1 MIKRIISKVYK
12 IIFNITATVFP
23 VRKDV
28 VLFESFNG
36 KLPSDNPYAIYQEL
50 VKQTDKANLYWGIKK
65 VHIKEAK
72 QQFPDLNLVPRF
84 SVKWLW
90 LTTRA
95 NFWVFNSRMPNW
107 LKKNKGTIYIQ
118 TWHGTPL
125 KKLGA
130 DIQDVA
136 MPGTS
141 TEQYK
146 NNFILEASRWD
157 YLIAPNEYSEKIF
170 KQAFQFQNNILEIGY
185 PRNDELVNNKNNQKL
200 QDGLKEKIIG
210 KKNGRVILYAPTWR
224 DDYFI
229 KKGSYK
235 FYMPFSLEKMVK
247 CLGQDDTL
255 IIRPHYL
262 VGDSIDIKGYEDRV
276 KVCMDEA
283 INDLYLISDL
293 LITDYSSV
301 MFDFAILQRPM
312 LFYPYDMAHYKEKLR
327 GFYLDYNEVPGPI
340 AEDEEKLYEFIR
352 NFVSQGQFSGYD
364 RKKERFEQLFCSW
377 ESGEASQKI
386 TNLIVERESN

>member
-1 MIKRIISKVYK
+1 MIKRVLSKIYK
-12 IIFNITATVFP
+12 IIFNFSATVFP
-23 VRKDV
+23 IQKGV
-28 VLFESFNG
+28 VLLETFNG

-50 VKQTDKANLYWGIKK
+50 IKQMEKKNLYWGIKK
-65 VHIKEAK
+65 ENMKEAREK
-72 QQFPDLNLVPRF
+72 YPDLNLVPRF

-107 LKKNKGTIYIQ
+107 LKKNKDTIYIQ

-130 DIQDVA
+130 DIQEVA
-136 MPGTS
+136 MPGTD
-141 TEQYK
+141 TEKYK
-146 NNFILEASRWD
+146 NNFIFEASRWD
-157 YLIAPNEYSEKIF
+157 YLIAPNQYSEDIF
-170 KQAFQFQNNILEIGY
+170 KRAFQFKNTFLEIGY

-229 KKGSYK
+229 KKGNYK
-235 FYMPFSLEKMVK
+235 FYMPFSLEKIVN
-247 CLGQDDTL
+247 CLDQDDTL

-276 KVCMDEA
+276 KICIDEN
-283 INDLYLISDL
+283 INELYLISDL

-340 AEDEEKLYEFIR
+340 AEDEENLYEFIR
-352 NFVSQGQFSGYD
+352 NFVSQGQFSEYD
-364 RKKERFEQLFCSW
+364 SKKERFEQLFCSW
-377 ESGEASQKI
+377 ENGEASQKI
-386 TNLIVERESN
+386 TNLIAERGLN

>member
-1 MIKRIISKVYK
+1 MIKRILSKIYK
-12 IIFNITATVFP
+12 IIFNSTATVFP
-23 VRKDV
+23 IHKGL

-36 KLPSDNPYAIYQEL
+36 KLPTDNPYAIYQEL
-50 VKQTDKANLYWGIKK
+50 VKQTEKKNLYWGIKK
-65 VHIKEAK
+65 DRIKEARK
-72 QQFPDLNLVPRF
+72 QYPDLNLVPRF
-84 SVKWLW
+84 SIKWLW
-90 LTTRA
+90 LATRA

-107 LKKNKGTIYIQ
+107 LKKNKETIYIQ

-125 KKLGA
+125 KKLGT
-130 DIQDVA
+130 DIQEVA
-136 MPGTS
+136 MPGTD
-141 TEQYK
+141 TEKYK
-146 NNFILEASRWD
+146 NNFIFEASRWD

-170 KQAFQFQNNILEIGY
+170 KQAFQFRNHMLEIGY
-185 PRNDELVNNKNNQKL
+185 PRNDELVNNRNNEQR
-200 QDGLKEKIIG
+200 QQELKKKIIG
-210 KKNGRVILYAPTWR
+210 KDNGRVILYAPTWR

-235 FYMPFSLEKMVK
+235 FFMPFDLEKTLN
-247 CLGQDDTL
+247 CLEEDDTL

-276 KVCMDEA
+276 KVCMNEA

-301 MFDFAILQRPM
+301 MFDFAILKRPM

-340 AEDEEKLYEFIR
+340 AENEAHFYKFLREFVLY
-352 NFVSQGQFSGYD
+352 GQFPQYEVKT
-364 RKKERFEQLFCSW
+364 RAFEQLFCSW
-377 ESGEASQKI
+377 EYGNASQRVSQ
-386 TNLIVERESN
+386 LILGRNS

>member
-107 LKKNKGTIYIQ
+107 LKKNKDTIYIQ

-157 YLIAPNEYSEKIF
+157 YLIAPNEYSEEIF

-235 FYMPFSLEKMVK
+235 FYMPFSLEKIVK
-247 CLGQDDTL
+247 CLDQDDTL

-327 GFYLDYNEVPGPI
+327 GFYLDYNDVPGPI
-340 AEDEEKLYEFIR
+340 AEDEEKLYEFIKQ
-352 NFVSQGQFSGYD
+352 FILEGQFPQSQEKTYS
-364 RKKERFEQLFCSW
+364 FENLFCSW
-377 ESGEASQKI
+377 ENGKASQQVTQLMLELK
-386 TNLIVERESN
+386 